1 MKCLLISGIY
11 RPEIGGPATYLPTLA
26 KVLIDQS
33 NQVEIITLKNSTA
46 PAQIEAW
53 PVNYIT
59 RDQNLLIRF
68 IKTVMLILRKAKS
81 AESIFS
87 NGLIQETAVALVF
100 IRRKSVA
107 KVVGDPVWERARNK
121 GLTRLSINEFNDSK
135 LKISQR
141 FQRWLIC
148 WSLNRFDL
156 ITCPSL
162 ELKSLMQGW
171 GVVKPIEF
179 IPNGVDL
186 VSYSTGSKEFDLISV
201 CRLVSWKNLDKLVIA
216 NSKAKTRLAIAGS
229 GPEESKLKAL
239 ALSTSSDVNFLGQL
253 DEQDV
258 IKALQKSKVFTL
270 LSDYEGL
277 SFSLLQAMA
286 CGLPSIVSSAK
297 GNTDVI
303 TNNSEGLVVDIKN
316 QENIVA
322 AIEQLLARPEIITSF
337 GVAASRKVES
347 DYLQINQVNKVI
359 RLLASG
365 ISA

>member
-26 KVLIDQS
+26 KALIKQS
-33 NQVEIITLKNSTA
+33 NQVEVITLKNSSA
-46 PAQIEAW
+46 PAQIENW

-68 IKTVMLILRKAKS
+68 IKTVILIIRKAKPT
-81 AESIFS
+81 ESIFS
-87 NGLIQETAVALVF
+87 NGLFQETAVALTF
-100 IRRKSVA
+100 IKRKSVA

-121 GLTRLSINEFNDSK
+121 GLTKLSINEFNDSR
-135 LKISQR
+135 LKVNQK

-148 WSLNRFDL
+148 WSLNRFDR

-171 GVVKPIEF
+171 GVTKPIEF

-186 VSYSTGSKEFDLISV
+186 ISSSSVNKEFDLISV
-201 CRLVSWKNLDKLVIA
+201 CRLVSWKNLDKLIIA
-216 NSKAKTRLAIAGS
+216 NAKAKTKLAIAGS

-239 ALSTSSDVNFLGQL
+239 ALSTNSDVTFLGQL

-258 IKALQKSKVFTL
+258 IKALQKSKIFAL

-286 CGLPSIVSSAK
+286 SGLPSIVSNAK

-303 TNNSEGLVVDIKN
+303 TNNSEGIVVEINAQD
-316 QENIVA
+316 NISD
-322 AIEQLLARPEIITSF
+322 AIQQLLAEPEKINNF
-337 GVAASRKVES
+337 GIAASRKVES

-359 RLLASG
+359 KLMTSGQLA
-365 ISA
+365 

>member
-11 RPEIGGPATYLPTLA
+11 RPEIGGPATYLPALA
-26 KVLIDQS
+26 KALIGQS
-33 NQVEIITLKNSTA
+33 NEVEVVTIKNSSS
-46 PAQIEAW
+46 PAQIEDW

-59 RDQNLLIRF
+59 RDQNLLLRF
-68 IKTVMLILRKAKS
+68 VKTAMLILRKAKP

-87 NGLIQETAVALVF
+87 NGLIQETAVALLF
-100 IRRKSVA
+100 IKRKSVA

-121 GLTRLSINEFNDSK
+121 GITKLSMNEFNVSK
-135 LKISQR
+135 LKINQR

-148 WSLNRFDL
+148 WSLNRFDR

-162 ELKSLMQGW
+162 ELKNLIQGW

-186 VSYSTGSKEFDLISV
+186 ISSSTGNKEFDLISV

-216 NSKAKTRLAIAGS
+216 NAKAKTRLAIAGS

-239 ALSTSSDVNFLGQL
+239 ASSTSSDVTFLGQL
-253 DEQDV
+253 EEQDV
-258 IKALQKSKVFTL
+258 IKALQKSKVFAL

-316 QENIVA
+316 QDNIVT
-322 AIEQLLARPEIITSF
+322 AIQQLLAEPEKITRF
-337 GVAASRKVES
+337 GIAASRKVKS

-359 RLLASG
+359 KLLTSG
-365 ISA
+365 QSA

>member
-11 RPEIGGPATYLPTLA
+11 RPEIGGPATYLPTLTKA
-26 KVLIDQS
+26 LIDQS
-33 NQVEIITLKNSTA
+33 NQVEIVTLKNSSA

-68 IKTVMLILRKAKS
+68 IKTVMLIIRKAKS
-81 AESIFS
+81 AESVFS
-87 NGLIQETAVALVF
+87 NGLFQETSVALVF
-100 IRRKSVA
+100 IKRRSVA

-121 GLTRLSINEFNDSK
+121 GRTKLNINEFNDSK
-135 LKISQR
+135 LKIDQR
-141 FQRWLIC
+141 FQRWFIR
-148 WSLNRFDL
+148 WSLNRFDR
-156 ITCPSL
+156 IACPSL

-171 GVVKPIEF
+171 GVVKPIDF
-179 IPNGVDL
+179 VPNGVEL
-186 VSYSTGSKEFDLISV
+186 ISSSSVNKEFDLISV
-201 CRLVSWKNLDKLVIA
+201 CRLVSWKNLDKLIIA
-216 NSKAKTRLAIAGS
+216 NAKAKTKLAIAGS

-239 ALSTSSDVNFLGQL
+239 ALSTSSDVTFLGQL
-253 DEQDV
+253 EKLDV
-258 IKALQKSKVFTL
+258 VKALQKSKVFAL

-316 QENIVA
+316 QDNIVTG
-322 AIEQLLARPEIITSF
+322 IQQLLSEPEKITSF
-337 GVAASRKVES
+337 GIAASRKVES

-359 RLLASG
+359 KLLASG

>member
-26 KVLIDQS
+26 NVLIDQS
-33 NQVEIITLKNSTA
+33 NQVEIVTLKNSTA

-68 IKTVMLILRKAKS
+68 IKTVMLLLRKAKS
-81 AESIFS
+81 AESVFS
-87 NGLIQETAVALVF
+87 NGLFQETAVALMF
-100 IRRKSVA
+100 IKRRSVA

-121 GLTRLSINEFNDSK
+121 GLTKLSINEFNDSK
-135 LKISQR
+135 LKINQK

-148 WSLNRFDL
+148 WSLNRFDY

-162 ELKSLMQGW
+162 ELKDLMQGW

-186 VSYSTGSKEFDLISV
+186 ISSRIGNKEFDLISV

-216 NSKAKTRLAIAGS
+216 NAKAKTRLAIAGG
-229 GPEESKLKAL
+229 GPEESRLKAL
-239 ALSTSSDVNFLGQL
+239 ALSTNSDVTFLGQL
-253 DEQDV
+253 EEQDV
-258 IKALQKSKVFTL
+258 IKALQKTKVFAL

-316 QENIVA
+316 QDNIVTA
-322 AIEQLLARPEIITSF
+322 MQQLLGEPEKMTSF
-337 GVAASRKVES
+337 GIAASRKVKS

-359 RLLASG
+359 KLLTSG
-365 ISA
+365 QSA

>member
-26 KVLIDQS
+26 TVLIDQS
-33 NQVEIITLKNSTA
+33 NQVEVITLKNSSA
-46 PAQIEAW
+46 PAQSEAW

-68 IKTVMLILRKAKS
+68 IKTVMLITRKAKGV
-81 AESIFS
+81 ESIFS
-87 NGLIQETAVALVF
+87 NGLFQETAVALLF
-100 IRRKSVA
+100 IKRRSVA

-121 GLTRLSINEFNDSK
+121 GLTKLSINEFNDSK
-135 LKISQR
+135 LKINQK

-148 WSLNRFDL
+148 WSLNRFNL

-171 GVVKPIEF
+171 GVTKPIQF

-186 VSYSTGSKEFDLISV
+186 ISTSSVNKEFDLISV

-216 NSKAKTRLAIAGS
+216 NAKAKTRLAIAGS
-229 GPEESKLKAL
+229 GPEELKLKVL
-239 ALSTSSDVNFLGQL
+239 ALSTNSDVTFLGQL
-253 DEQDV
+253 EEQDV
-258 IKALQKSKVFTL
+258 IKALQKSKVFAL

-286 CGLPSIVSSAK
+286 CELPSIVSSAK

-316 QENIVA
+316 ENSIVT
-322 AIEQLLARPEIITSF
+322 AIQQLLSEPEKITSF
-337 GVAASRKVES
+337 GIAASRKVES

-359 RLLASG
+359 KLLASG

>member
-11 RPEIGGPATYLPTLA
+11 RPEIGGPATYLPALA
-26 KVLIDQS
+26 RALIDQS
-33 NQVEIITLKNSTA
+33 NQVEVITLKNSSA
-46 PAQIEAW
+46 PAQIEDW

-68 IKTVMLILRKAKS
+68 IKTVILIIQKAKPS
-81 AESIFS
+81 ESIFS
-87 NGLIQETAVALVF
+87 NGLFQETAVALTF
-100 IRRKSVA
+100 IKRKSVA

-121 GLTRLSINEFNDSK
+121 GLTKLSINEFNDSR
-135 LKISQR
+135 LKVNQK

-148 WSLNRFDL
+148 WSLNRFDR

-171 GVVKPIEF
+171 GVTKPIEF

-186 VSYSTGSKEFDLISV
+186 IPASAENKEFDLISV
-201 CRLVSWKNLDKLVIA
+201 CRLVSWKNLDKLIIA
-216 NSKAKTRLAIAGS
+216 NAKAKTTLAIAGS
-229 GPEESKLKAL
+229 GPEEPKLKVL
-239 ALSTSSDVNFLGQL
+239 ALSTGSDVTFLGQL
-253 DEQDV
+253 EELDV
-258 IKALQKSKVFTL
+258 IKALQKSKVFAL

-303 TNNSEGLVVDIKN
+303 SNNSEGLVVDITN
-316 QENIVA
+316 QDNIVT
-322 AIEQLLARPEIITSF
+322 AIQQLLAKPEIITSF
-337 GVAASRKVES
+337 GVAASRKVKS

-359 RLLASG
+359 KLLTSG
-365 ISA
+365 QSA

>member
-1 MKCLLISGIY
+1 M
-11 RPEIGGPATYLPTLA
+11 
-26 KVLIDQS
+26 
-33 NQVEIITLKNSTA
+33 
-46 PAQIEAW
+46 
-53 PVNYIT
+53 
-59 RDQNLLIRF
+59 RF
-68 IKTVMLILRKAKS
+68 IKTVVLIIRKAKA

-87 NGLIQETAVALVF
+87 NGLIQETAIALVF
-100 IRRKSVA
+100 IKRKSVA

-121 GLTRLSINEFNDSK
+121 GLTRLTIVEFNHSK
-135 LKISQR
+135 LKINQK

-148 WSLNRFDL
+148 WSLNRFNL
-156 ITCPSL
+156 VTCPSL

-171 GVVKPIEF
+171 GVTKPIEF

-186 VSYSTGSKEFDLISV
+186 ISTSSVNKEFDLISV

-216 NSKAKTRLAIAGS
+216 NAKAKTRLAIAGS
-229 GPEESKLKAL
+229 GPEESKLKEL
-239 ALSTSSDVNFLGQL
+239 ALSTNSDVTFLGQL
-253 DEQDV
+253 EEQDV
-258 IKALQKSKVFTL
+258 IEALQKSKVFAL

-316 QENIVA
+316 QDNIVT
-322 AIEQLLARPEIITSF
+322 AIQQLLSEPEKITSF
-337 GVAASRKVES
+337 GIAASRKVES

-359 RLLASG
+359 KLLASG
-365 ISA
+365 IPA

>member
-11 RPEIGGPATYLPTLA
+11 RPEIGGPATYLPTLTKA
-26 KVLIDQS
+26 LIDQS
-33 NQVEIITLKNSTA
+33 NQVEIITLKNSSA
-46 PAQIEAW
+46 PTQIESW

-68 IKTVMLILRKAKS
+68 IKTVILILRKAKS

-87 NGLIQETAVALVF
+87 NGLIQETAIALMF
-100 IRRKSVA
+100 IKRKSVA

-121 GLTRLSINEFNDSK
+121 GLTKLSINEFNDSK

-148 WSLNRFDL
+148 WSLNRFDV

-186 VSYSTGSKEFDLISV
+186 IPVSAENKEFDLISV
-201 CRLVSWKNLDKLVIA
+201 CRLVSWKNLDKLIIA
-216 NSKAKTRLAIAGS
+216 NAKAKTRLAIAGS

-239 ALSTSSDVNFLGQL
+239 ALSTSSDVTFLGQL
-253 DEQDV
+253 AEHDV
-258 IKALQKSKVFTL
+258 VKALQKSKVFTL

-277 SFSLLQAMA
+277 SFSLLHAMA
-286 CGLPSIVSSAK
+286 CGLPSIVSNAK
-297 GNTDVI
+297 GNTAVI
-303 TNNSEGLVVDIKN
+303 TNNSEGLVVDIN
-316 QENIVA
+316 IQEYVVS
-322 AIEQLLARPEIITSF
+322 AIQQLLSEPAKITSF
-337 GVAASRKVES
+337 GIAASKKVES

-359 RLLASG
+359 KLLTSG

>member
-26 KVLIDQS
+26 TVLIDQS
-33 NQVEIITLKNSTA
+33 NQVEIITLKNSTVS
-46 PAQIEAW
+46 AQSEAW
-53 PVNYIT
+53 PVNYIA
-59 RDQNLLIRF
+59 RDQNLLLRF
-68 IKTVMLILRKAKS
+68 IQTVILIIRKALQN
-81 AESIFS
+81 ESIFS
-87 NGLIQETAVALVF
+87 NGLIQETAVALMF
-100 IRRKSVA
+100 IKRKSVA

-121 GLTRLSINEFNDSK
+121 GLTKLSINEFNDSK

-148 WSLNRFDL
+148 WSLNRFDV
-156 ITCPSL
+156 ITCPSS

-171 GVVKPIEF
+171 GVVKPIKF

-186 VSYSTGSKEFDLISV
+186 VSNSAGSKEFDLISV

-216 NSKAKTRLAIAGS
+216 NAKTKTRLAIAGS
-229 GPEESKLKAL
+229 GPEESKLKSL
-239 ALSTSSDVNFLGQL
+239 ALSSRSDVTFLGQL
-253 DEQDV
+253 NEQDV
-258 IKALQKSKVFTL
+258 IKALQKSKAFAL

-286 CGLPSIVSSAK
+286 CGLPSIVSTAK

-303 TNNSEGLVVDIKN
+303 TNYSEGLVVDIKN
-316 QENIVA
+316 QDNIVT
-322 AIEQLLARPEIITSF
+322 AIQQLLSEPEKITSF
-337 GVAASRKVES
+337 GIAASRKVES

-359 RLLASG
+359 KLLASG

>member
-26 KVLIDQS
+26 KALIRQS
-33 NQVEIITLKNSTA
+33 NQVEVITLKNSSA
-46 PAQIEAW
+46 PTQIEDW
-53 PVNYIT
+53 PVNYII
-59 RDQNLLIRF
+59 RDQNLLFRF
-68 IKTVMLILRKAKS
+68 IKTVILIFRKAKS
-81 AESIFS
+81 TESIFS
-87 NGLIQETAVALVF
+87 NGLIQETAVALIF
-100 IRRKSVA
+100 IKRKSVA

-121 GLTRLSINEFNDSK
+121 GLTKLSINEFNDSR
-135 LKISQR
+135 LKVNQK

-148 WSLNRFDL
+148 WSLNRFDR

-171 GVVKPIEF
+171 GVIKPIEF

-186 VSYSTGSKEFDLISV
+186 IPASAEDKEFDLISV
-201 CRLVSWKNLDKLVIA
+201 CRLVSWKNLDKLIIA
-216 NSKAKTRLAIAGS
+216 NAKAKTRLVIAGS

-239 ALSTSSDVNFLGQL
+239 ALSTGSDVTFLGQQ
-253 DEQDV
+253 DEHDV
-258 IKALQKSKVFTL
+258 VKALQKSKVFIL

-303 TNNSEGLVVDIKN
+303 TNNSEGIVVDIKT

-322 AIEQLLARPEIITSF
+322 AIQQLLSEPEKIASF
-337 GVAASRKVES
+337 GIAASRKVES

-359 RLLASG
+359 KLLTAG
-365 ISA
+365 KSA

>member
-26 KVLIDQS
+26 KALINQS
-33 NQVEIITLKNSTA
+33 NQVEVITLKNSSA

-59 RDQNLLIRF
+59 RDQNLLLRF
-68 IKTVMLILRKAKS
+68 VKTVILILRKAKS
-81 AESIFS
+81 TEYIFS
-87 NGLIQETAVALVF
+87 NGLFQETAVALLF
-100 IRRKSVA
+100 ITRKSVA

-121 GLTRLSINEFNDSK
+121 GFTKLSITDFNDSK
-135 LKISQR
+135 LKINQR
-141 FQRWLIC
+141 FQRRLIC
-148 WSLNRFDL
+148 WSLNRFDH

-186 VSYSTGSKEFDLISV
+186 ILSSTERKVFDLISV
-201 CRLVSWKNLDKLVIA
+201 CRLVSWKNLDQLVIA
-216 NSKAKTRLAIAGS
+216 NAKAKTRLAIAGS

-239 ALSTSSDVNFLGQL
+239 ALATNSDVTFLGQL
-253 DEQDV
+253 EELDV
-258 IKALQKSKVFTL
+258 IKALQKSKVFAL

-316 QENIVA
+316 QNNIVT
-322 AIEQLLARPEIITSF
+322 AIQQLLSEPEKITSF
-337 GVAASRKVES
+337 GIASSRKVES

-359 RLLASG
+359 KLLTSG

>member
-26 KVLIDQS
+26 KALIKQS
-33 NQVEIITLKNSTA
+33 NQLEVITLKNSSA
-46 PAQIEAW
+46 PAQIENW

-59 RDQNLLIRF
+59 RDQNLLLRF
-68 IKTVMLILRKAKS
+68 IKTVILIIRKAKLT
-81 AESIFS
+81 ESIFS
-87 NGLIQETAVALVF
+87 NGLFQETAVALMF
-100 IRRKSVA
+100 IKRKSVA

-121 GLTRLSINEFNDSK
+121 GLTKLSINEFNDSR
-135 LKISQR
+135 LKVNQK

-148 WSLNRFDL
+148 WSLNNFDR

-162 ELKSLMQGW
+162 ELKRLIQGW
-171 GVVKPIEF
+171 GVTKPVEF

-186 VSYSTGSKEFDLISV
+186 ISSSSVNKEFDLISV
-201 CRLVSWKNLDKLVIA
+201 CRLVSWKNLDKLIIA
-216 NSKAKTRLAIAGS
+216 NAKAKTKLAIAGS

-239 ALSTSSDVNFLGQL
+239 ALSTNSDVTFLGQL

-258 IKALQKSKVFTL
+258 IKALQKSKIYAL

-286 CGLPSIVSSAK
+286 SGLPSIVSNAK

-303 TNNSEGLVVDIKN
+303 TDNSEGIVVEINVQD
-316 QENIVA
+316 NISN
-322 AIEQLLARPEIITSF
+322 AIQQLLAEPEKINNF
-337 GVAASRKVES
+337 GNAASRKVES

-359 RLLASG
+359 KLMTSG
-365 ISA
+365 QLV

>member
-11 RPEIGGPATYLPTLA
+11 RPEIGGPATYIPTLA
-26 KVLIDQS
+26 NALIEQS
-33 NQVEIITLKNSTA
+33 NQVEVVTLKNSSA
-46 PAQIEAW
+46 PALNEEW

-59 RDQNLLIRF
+59 RGQNLLLRF
-68 IKTVMLILRKAKS
+68 IKTVVLIIRKAKP

-87 NGLIQETAVALVF
+87 NGLFQETAVALVV
-100 IRRKSVA
+100 IKRRSVA

-121 GLTRLSINEFNDSK
+121 GLTKLSINEFNESR
-135 LKISQR
+135 LKVNQK

-148 WSLNRFDL
+148 WSLNRFDR

-162 ELKSLMQGW
+162 ELKGLMQGW
-171 GVVKPIEF
+171 GVTKPIEF
-179 IPNGVDL
+179 IPNGVDSISSSS
-186 VSYSTGSKEFDLISV
+186 VNKEFDLISV
-201 CRLVSWKNLDKLVIA
+201 CRLVSWKNLDKLIFA
-216 NSKAKTRLAIAGS
+216 NAKAKTRLVIAGS
-229 GPEESKLKAL
+229 GPEESKLKEL
-239 ALSTSSDVNFLGQL
+239 ASSTGSDVTFLGQL
-253 DEQDV
+253 EELEV
-258 IKALQKSKVFTL
+258 IKALQKSKVFAL

-286 CGLPSIVSSAK
+286 CGMPSIVSSAK

-303 TNNSEGLVVDIKN
+303 TNNSEGIVVDVN
-316 QENIVA
+316 VQENIVA
-322 AIEQLLARPEIITSF
+322 GIQQLLAEPDKMTRF

-359 RLLASG
+359 KLLTSG

>member
-26 KVLIDQS
+26 TALIDQS

-46 PAQIEAW
+46 PAQSEAW

-59 RDQNLLIRF
+59 RDKNLLIRF
-68 IKTVMLILRKAKS
+68 IKTVLLIIRKAKS
-81 AESIFS
+81 AESIYS
-87 NGLIQETAVALVF
+87 NGLFQETAVALLF
-100 IRRKSVA
+100 IKRRSVA

-121 GLTRLSINEFNDSK
+121 GLTKLSINEFNDSQ
-135 LKISQR
+135 LKINQR

-148 WSLNRFDL
+148 WSLNRFDRF
-156 ITCPSL
+156 TCPSL

-186 VSYSTGSKEFDLISV
+186 ISSRTGNKEFDLISV

-216 NSKAKTRLAIAGS
+216 NAKAKTRLAIAGS

-239 ALSTSSDVNFLGQL
+239 ALATNSDVTFLGQL
-253 DEQDV
+253 EELDV
-258 IKALQKSKVFTL
+258 IQALQKSKVFAL

-303 TNNSEGLVVDIKN
+303 TNNSEGHVVDIKN
-316 QENIVA
+316 QDNIVT
-322 AIEQLLARPEIITSF
+322 AIQQLLAEPEKIKSF
-337 GVAASRKVES
+337 GLAASRKIES

-359 RLLASG
+359 KLLILG
-365 ISA
+365 QSA

>member
-26 KVLIDQS
+26 KALIRQS
-33 NQVEIITLKNSTA
+33 NQVEVITLKNSNA
-46 PAQIEAW
+46 PAWIEDW

-59 RDQNLLIRF
+59 RDQNLLLRF
-68 IKTVMLILRKAKS
+68 VKTVILIFRKAKS
-81 AESIFS
+81 TESIFS
-87 NGLIQETAVALVF
+87 NGLIQETAVALIF
-100 IRRKSVA
+100 IKRKSVA

-121 GLTRLSINEFNDSK
+121 GLTKLSINEFNDSR
-135 LKISQR
+135 LKVNQK

-148 WSLNRFDL
+148 WSLNRFDR

-171 GVVKPIEF
+171 GVIKPIEL

-186 VSYSTGSKEFDLISV
+186 IPASAENKEFDLITV
-201 CRLVSWKNLDKLVIA
+201 CRLVGWKNLDKLIIA
-216 NSKAKTRLAIAGS
+216 NAKAKTRLAIAGS

-239 ALSTSSDVNFLGQL
+239 ALSTGSDVTFLGQL
-253 DEQDV
+253 DEHDV
-258 IKALQKSKVFTL
+258 VKALQKSKVFTL

-303 TNNSEGLVVDIKN
+303 TNNSEGIVVDIN
-316 QENIVA
+316 IQENILTT
-322 AIEQLLARPEIITSF
+322 IQQLLSEPEKITGF
-337 GVAASRKVES
+337 GIAASRKVES

-359 RLLASG
+359 KLLTSG
-365 ISA
+365 QLA

>member
-26 KVLIDQS
+26 KALIRQS
-33 NQVEIITLKNSTA
+33 NQVEVITLKNSSA
-46 PAQIEAW
+46 PAQIEDW

-68 IKTVMLILRKAKS
+68 IKTIILIFRKAKS
-81 AESIFS
+81 TESIFS

-100 IRRKSVA
+100 IKRKSVA

-121 GLTRLSINEFNDSK
+121 GLTRLGINEFNDSK

-148 WSLNRFDL
+148 WSLNRFDV

-186 VSYSTGSKEFDLISV
+186 VLNSAGSKEFDLISV

-216 NSKAKTRLAIAGS
+216 NAKTKTRLVIAGS
-229 GPEESKLKAL
+229 GPEESNLKAL
-239 ALSTSSDVNFLGQL
+239 ALSTSSDVTFLGQL
-253 DEQDV
+253 EEQDV
-258 IKALQKSKVFTL
+258 IKALQKSKVFAL

-286 CGLPSIVSSAK
+286 CGLPSIVSNAK
-297 GNTDVI
+297 GNADVI
-303 TNNSEGLVVDIKN
+303 TNNLEGIVVDIKN
-316 QENIVA
+316 QDNIVT
-322 AIEQLLARPEIITSF
+322 AIQQLLAEPEKMTSF
-337 GVAASRKVES
+337 GIAAYRKVKS

-359 RLLASG
+359 KLLSSG
-365 ISA
+365 KSA

>member
-26 KVLIDQS
+26 TILIDQS

-46 PAQIEAW
+46 HAQSESW

-87 NGLIQETAVALVF
+87 NGLIQETAVALMF
-100 IRRKSVA
+100 IKRKSVA

-135 LKISQR
+135 LRINQR

-148 WSLNRFDL
+148 WSLNRFNL

-171 GVVKPIEF
+171 GVTKPIEF

-186 VSYSTGSKEFDLISV
+186 ISTSSVNKEFDLISV

-216 NSKAKTRLAIAGS
+216 NAKAKTRLAIAGS
-229 GPEESKLKAL
+229 GPEESKLKEL
-239 ALSTSSDVNFLGQL
+239 ALSTNSDVTFLGQL
-253 DEQDV
+253 EEQDV
-258 IKALQKSKVFTL
+258 IEALQKSKVFAL

-316 QENIVA
+316 ENSIII
-322 AIEQLLARPEIITSF
+322 AIQQLLSEPEKITSF
-337 GVAASRKVES
+337 GIAASRKVES

-359 RLLASG
+359 KLLASG

>member
-26 KVLIDQS
+26 QALTKQS
-33 NQVEIITLKNSTA
+33 NQVEVITLKNSSA
-46 PAQIEAW
+46 PAQIEDW

-59 RDQNLLIRF
+59 RDQNLLLRF
-68 IKTVMLILRKAKS
+68 IKTVMLITRKAKT

-87 NGLIQETAVALVF
+87 NGLIQETAVALMF
-100 IRRKSVA
+100 INRKSVA

-121 GLTRLSINEFNDSK
+121 GLTKLSINEFNDSR
-135 LKISQR
+135 LKINQK

-148 WSLNRFDL
+148 WSLNRFDH

-171 GVVKPIEF
+171 GVIRPIEF
-179 IPNGVDL
+179 IPNGIDL
-186 VSYSTGSKEFDLISV
+186 ISSNTTNKEFDLISV
-201 CRLVSWKNLDKLVIA
+201 CRLVSWKNLDKLIIA
-216 NSKAKTRLAIAGS
+216 NSKANTKLAIAGS
-229 GPEESKLKAL
+229 GPEEAKLKAL
-239 ALSTSSDVNFLGQL
+239 ALSTSSDVTFLGQL

-258 IKALQKSKVFTL
+258 IKVLQKSKVFAL

-286 CGLPSIVSSAK
+286 CGLPSIISNAK

-303 TNNSEGLVVDIKN
+303 TNNSEGIVVDIN
-316 QENIVA
+316 TQDNIII
-322 AIEQLLARPEIITSF
+322 AIQQLLASPERINNL
-337 GVAASRKVES
+337 GQAASRKVKS

-359 RLLASG
+359 TLLTSG
-365 ISA
+365 QLA

>member
-26 KVLIDQS
+26 KALIKKS
-33 NQVEIITLKNSTA
+33 NQVEVITLKNSSA
-46 PAQIEAW
+46 PAQIEDW

-68 IKTVMLILRKAKS
+68 IKTVILIIRKAKPT
-81 AESIFS
+81 ESIFS
-87 NGLIQETAVALVF
+87 NGLIQETAVALMF
-100 IRRKSVA
+100 IKRKSVA

-121 GLTRLSINEFNDSK
+121 GLTKLSINEFNDSR
-135 LKISQR
+135 LKVNQK

-148 WSLNRFDL
+148 WSLNRFDR

-171 GVVKPIEF
+171 GVTKPIEF

-186 VSYSTGSKEFDLISV
+186 ISSSSVNKEFDLISV
-201 CRLVSWKNLDKLVIA
+201 CRLVSWKNLDKLIIA
-216 NSKAKTRLAIAGS
+216 NAKAKTKLAIAGS

-239 ALSTSSDVNFLGQL
+239 ALSTNSDVTFLGQL

-258 IKALQKSKVFTL
+258 IKALQKSKIFAL

-286 CGLPSIVSSAK
+286 SGLPSIVSNAK
-297 GNTDVI
+297 GNIDVI
-303 TNNSEGLVVDIKN
+303 TNNSEGIVVEINAQD
-316 QENIVA
+316 NITN
-322 AIEQLLARPEIITSF
+322 AIQQLLAEPEKMNNF
-337 GVAASRKVES
+337 GIAASRKVKS

-359 RLLASG
+359 KLLTSG
-365 ISA
+365 KLV